1 MYFHLLVLLTFI
13 FQSSSFVILPSKVL
27 ISTRLD
33 PIVQPGAA
41 SSHLHNVLG
50 GNKFNA
56 TYDPQFL
63 LSSTCTSSP
72 ITVDKSNYWAPAMY
86 FMNKTTSTTSTT
98 FTRVDSTFNI
108 YYLPRGTQGDVK
120 AFPEGF
126 RMVAGDPD
134 RNTYNSSL
142 FEDQAISWVCLDF
155 NNADNGQQSPG
166 FPTVNCPGQYFIVPF
181 IFILSNARATRW
193 NPWTGVLPVV
203 LGWGE
208 SRFCES

>member
-1 MYFHLLVLLTFI
+1 MYFHLLVLLAFI
-13 FQSSSFVILPSKVL
+13 IQSSSFVILPSKVL

-56 TYDPQFL
+56 TYDPQSL

-72 ITVDKSNYWAPAMY
+72 ITMDKSNYWAPGMY

-98 FTRVDSTFNI
+98 FTRVASTFNI
-108 YYLPRGTQGDVK
+108 YYLPRGTQGNVK

-126 RMVAGDPD
+126 RMVAGDPS
-134 RNTYNSSL
+134 RNTYNASL

-155 NNADNGQQSPG
+155 NNAASNGQQTPG
-166 FPTVNCPGQYFIVPF
+166 FPTVNCPGQYLILYRSFY
-181 IFILSNARATRW
+181 FILSNERTARW
-193 NPWTGVLPVV
+193 NSWTGVLPVV
-203 LGWGE
+203 LGWG
-208 SRFCES
+208 